1 MLILNFY
8 QNVLAEDY
16 RNILCIYY
24 IWMPRGNGIRYLKEL
39 HFLCQYQSSPLV
51 LRGIRVVR
59 SLVFC
64 VLFCSRRSL
73 FVLLSF
79 FFWSLYYMDP
89 SLIYDFWLPLWYLRF
104 MTSDYPFGIF
114 KLLLSSE
121 KILDFKDLF
130 FFNSLRCTCV
140 QREQGI
146 ILWSLPQ
153 ALVYP
158 DFSPRNENF
167 EFTGPNQILEY
178 IFTYIVVLDKTW
190 KINLSEQKTEKFTS
204 QNKDFCWSW
213 AGGPVLVVRAEIYVY
228 M

>member
-1 MLILNFY
+1 
-8 QNVLAEDY
+8 
-16 RNILCIYY
+16 
-24 IWMPRGNGIRYLKEL
+24 
-39 HFLCQYQSSPLV
+39 
-51 LRGIRVVR
+51 
-59 SLVFC
+59 
-64 VLFCSRRSL
+64 
-73 FVLLSF
+73 
-79 FFWSLYYMDP
+79 
-89 SLIYDFWLPLWYLRF
+89 
-104 MTSDYPFGIF
+104 
-114 KLLLSSE
+114 
-121 KILDFKDLF
+121 
-130 FFNSLRCTCV
+130 V

-178 IFTYIVVLDKTW
+178 IFIYIVVLDKTW